1 MIIEPAGEGSAVVN
15 PPPGASTVP
24 RGPHAKDDHRA
35 PERRL
40 CPRFCEA
47 VTGYLLQFSH
57 MGKLGLLS
65 GTREFVLSGTPYI
78 LVFRLKKDVV
88 QILSVR
94 EGRMQLPPT
103 LTE

>member
-1 MIIEPAGEGSAVVN
+1 MKLRWTPRAVSDLEEISDYLLSVN
-15 PPPGASTVP
+15 PTSW
-24 RGPHAKDDHRA
+24 D
-35 PERRL
+35 RL
-40 CPRFCEA
+40 MDRVEA
-47 VTGYLLQFSH
+47 VTGYLLQFPH
-57 MGKLGLLS
+57 MGKLGLVS

-94 EGRMQLPPT
+94 DGRMQLPPT

>member
-1 MIIEPAGEGSAVVN
+1 
-15 PPPGASTVP
+15 
-24 RGPHAKDDHRA
+24 
-35 PERRL
+35 
-40 CPRFCEA
+40 
-47 VTGYLLQFSH
+47 